1 MILVTGTM
9 PLQPAQQ
16 EAALDAVRTLQ
27 AHTRTEPGC
36 HAYRFALDIDE
47 PHLLRVHEE
56 WEDDE
61 SMQAH
66 LATPQFADFIERI
79 GDKLAG
85 APDVT
90 RWDGAVGRPLFE

>member
-9 PLQPAQQ
+9 PLQPSQQ
-16 EAALDAVRTLQ
+16 DAALDAVRTLR
-27 AHTRTEPGC
+27 AHTLAEAGC
-36 HAYRFALDIDE
+36 HEYRFSLDIDE

-56 WEDDE
+56 WADDE
-61 SMQAH
+61 SMAAH
-66 LATPQFADFIERI
+66 LASPHFADFIERI

-90 RWDGAVGRPLFE
+90 RWDGATGRPLFE